1 MSWGHAVSRDLLHWE
16 QKDDVL
22 FPDETGTMFSG
33 SGIVNDRKML
43 GLPEDAVIFFYTAAG
58 NNNTWSA
65 GKQFTQRI
73 AYSTDGG
80 DTLHKID
87 KGVLPTVFTSGESLM
102 DINFRPTVCVM
113 RHTLIRWLMRRR
125 LTAIQEN
132 CV

>member
-43 GLPEDAVIFFYTAAG
+43 GLPEDALVFFYTAAG
-58 NNNTWSA
+58 NNNKWSA

-73 AYSTDGG
+73 AYSTD
-80 DTLHKID
+80 LLKWEQID
-87 KGVLPTVFTSGESLM
+87 GVRHAAYINKMAYAAQTYSNTGNLCMTV
-102 DINFRPTVCVM
+102 
-113 RHTLIRWLMRRR
+113 
-125 LTAIQEN
+125 Q
-132 CV
+132 